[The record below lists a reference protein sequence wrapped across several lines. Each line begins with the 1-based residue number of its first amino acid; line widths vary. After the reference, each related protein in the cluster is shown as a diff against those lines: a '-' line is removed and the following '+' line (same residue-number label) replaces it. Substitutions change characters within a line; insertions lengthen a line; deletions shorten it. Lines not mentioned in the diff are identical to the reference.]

1 MLMQINQTWANLNT
15 REQYLVKALGLFL
28 SLVLL
33 YVMIWSPIQSGK
45 ERAQQQLEN
54 AQTEWNWLN
63 EQIPAV
69 QNMKPT
75 TTPKM
80 SKVDNQTQLM
90 ALIQTS
96 LKQQNLFKDIK
107 TLQDTT
113 KGGKIVFEKVN
124 AMRLFKWLAE
134 LEQQGLIADK
144 LQTFYVEPGLVKADV
159 HFKLPNS

>member
-1 MLMQINQTWANLNT
+1 MLMQINQAWANLNT

-33 YVMIWSPIQSGK
+33 YVIIWSPVQSSK
-45 ERAQQQLEN
+45 AQAQQQLEN

-63 EQIPAV
+63 EQIPSV
-69 QNMKPT
+69 QSLQST
-75 TTPKM
+75 VTPKM
-80 SKVDNQTQLM
+80 SKVNNQTQLM

-107 TLQDTT
+107 TLQGTT
-113 KGGKIVFEKVN
+113 QGGKIAFEKVN
-124 AMRLFKWLAE
+124 AMRLFKWLGQ

-159 HFKLPNS
+159 QFKLPN

>member
-1 MLMQINQTWANLNT
+1 MLMQINQVWTNLNT
-15 REQYLVKALGLFL
+15 REQYLVKVLGLFL

-33 YVMIWSPIQSGK
+33 YVMIWSPVQSSK
-45 ERAQQQLEN
+45 AQAKQQLEN

-69 QNMKPT
+69 HNFKT
-75 TTPKM
+75 TVTPKM

-107 TLQDTT
+107 TLQGTT
-113 KGGKIVFEKVN
+113 QGGKIAFEKVN
-124 AMRLFKWLAE
+124 AMRLFKWLAQ

-159 HFKLPNS
+159 QFKLPN